1 MEQNIKDRRRAQSLR
16 KNMTKEERHLWY
28 DFLKTYPVQ
37 FRRQYSIGCYYVDF
51 LCYQA
56 RLVVELDGSGHY
68 EPEAQAYDK
77 RRTAFIESQGY
88 HVLRFTNL
96 DILRNFAGVCQSIDE
111 SVRKR
116 LPKG

>member
-1 MEQNIKDRRRAQSLR
+1 MESNIKDRRRAQSLR

-37 FRRQYSIGCYYVDF
+37 FRRQYSIGCYYADF

-96 DILRNFAGVCQSIDE
+96 DILRNFAGVCQLIDE
-111 SVRKR
+111 TKRKR